1 VRFPLII
8 SLLVFPFISF
18 DRAIPTWSKVISCHL
33 TKTGACI
40 FQLPR
45 VMENDVIAR
54 YYGQGKGIV
63 VKAIY
68 DREVTWNQL
77 GTRVNQLSNNTLLAE
92 LLLTTPGMLDSLL
105 TSCNV
110 ICVHVMLD
118 SLLTSCNVIYVH
130 VMLPYFFIP
139 YYLFENESATH
150 SNNNKLIHGPSFLSF
165 A

>member
-1 VRFPLII
+1 MRFPLII

-110 ICVHVMLD
+110 ICVHVML
-118 SLLTSCNVIYVH
+118 
-130 VMLPYFFIP
+130 PYFFIP
-139 YYLFENESATH
+139 YYLFKNESATH
-150 SNNNKLIHGPSFLSF
+150 NNNNKLIPEPSFLSF